1 VSTAATTA
9 PRLQP
14 DHSLEKIA
22 DKTGRSVEVLARFV
36 HAIEAR
42 GQAVLVGPAG
52 AGKTFL
58 AFELARHLVGGGD
71 GFFEVLQLHAS
82 YTYEDFVQGH
92 KPVLRPDGS
101 TTWPLSRG
109 RFLRFCDDAR
119 QRTGRCVLILDELQ
133 RADVGRVFGELL
145 YLLERRGEPMW
156 LARGEAPVDI
166 PANVRILATMPSA
179 APPRRFDDD
188 ALRRRF
194 AFLPV
199 PPETEVL
206 RRYHAKTGFRVEGL
220 LRALARADEHLG
232 PPMQRLGTS
241 YFLRD
246 DLARV
251 IEDVWRFEVEP
262 VLEERLEDRPEA
274 LASLRWD
281 AVRGY
286 FDV

>member
-1 VSTAATTA
+1 MPTE

-14 DHSLEKIA
+14 DHALAKIA
-22 DKTGRSVEVLARFV
+22 EKTGRPQALLARFV
-36 HAIEAR
+36 EAIEAR

-52 AGKTFL
+52 AGKTYL

-71 GFFEVLQLHAS
+71 GFFDVLQLHAS

-119 QRTGRCVLILDELQ
+119 KRRGRCVLVLDELQ

-156 LARGEAPVDI
+156 LARGEAPVEI
-166 PANVRILATMPSA
+166 PANVRIVATMPSVG
-179 APPRRFDDD
+179 PRPRFDDD
-188 ALRRRF
+188 VLRRRF

-199 PPETEVL
+199 PPEPEVL
-206 RRYHAKTGFRVEGL
+206 RRFHARTGFAVEGL
-220 LRALARADEHLG
+220 LRALARVDEQLG

-241 YFLRD
+241 YFLRE

-274 LASLRWD
+274 LAALRWD

-286 FDV
+286 FDR